1 LDEPQ
6 SNLCI
11 HLLVVIAISVHF
23 VSTTVQQFDVI
34 FIFVANISAPPLWRE
49 REREREREG
58 GGGVIGVRKISHATT
73 IS

>member
-1 LDEPQ
+1 MDEPQ

-49 REREREREG
+49 REG